1 MCASGEIVRDGN
13 LFKEKADRVDRKNA
27 ERVEYKIGSGQVQGP
42 MFGGILRL
50 VTLDFRDE

>member
-1 MCASGEIVRDGN
+1 MK
-13 LFKEKADRVDRKNA
+13 LFMMVTYLRKKQAKRGDRKNA
-27 ERVEYKIGSGQVQGP
+27 ERVEYKIQRRQIQGP

>member
-1 MCASGEIVRDGN
+1 MK
-13 LFKEKADRVDRKNA
+13 LFMMVTYLRKKQTKRGDRKNA
-27 ERVEYKIGSGQVQGP
+27 ERVEYKIGRGQIQGP